1 MVVNSPREFPLTREN
16 VILIRQCYHF
26 QINQI
31 SNLLP
36 KIYCHFV
43 ITRPGNENLVALQP
57 TVSGIFET
65 LKLLWFFFSGD
76 LRGPIGDLCL
86 SWRPSLFVSRGFKMQ
101 SQAFKMFRFFQE
113 RELSSYDG
121 YTRGRWDWNCEF
133 RDFLFSLQMFAW
145 VQEQLC
151 CTTEQH
157 WLSALVRTV
166 FQNMCQC
173 SILTRFNF

>member
-1 MVVNSPREFPLTREN
+1 MRIWLRSSQLWVES
-16 VILIRQCYHF
+16 
-26 QINQI
+26 
-31 SNLLP
+31 
-36 KIYCHFV
+36 
-43 ITRPGNENLVALQP
+43 
-57 TVSGIFET
+57 
-65 LKLLWFFFSGD
+65 LKLWNFCDFFSGD

-86 SWRPSLFVSRGFKMQ
+86 SWRPSLFVSRGVRMQ
-101 SQAFKMFRFFQE
+101 SQAFKMFHFFQE

-121 YTRGRWDWNCEF
+121 YTRGRWDWNCEIREF
-133 RDFLFSLQMFAW
+133 FSLQMFAW

-173 SILTRFNF
+173 SILTRFICHTLRYLPNTDTPMCDPWAAVQFNKHQCKFLE